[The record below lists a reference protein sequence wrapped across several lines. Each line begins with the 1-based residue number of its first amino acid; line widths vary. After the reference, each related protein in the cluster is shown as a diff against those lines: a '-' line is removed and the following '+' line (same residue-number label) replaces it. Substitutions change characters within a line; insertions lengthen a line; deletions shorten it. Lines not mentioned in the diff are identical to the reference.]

1 MALPSRQIHRLDRVR
16 IQHMGHVV
24 GCLQIIQI
32 QVGEPIVVLLH
43 RPRHAANAVPHGHG
57 LPVHHVTEAV
67 LHTKGIVVD
76 VRVVRL
82 EAVRHGILG
91 CALLVTERRR
101 RLRLLRLHLLPIVF
115 LVVQPAQHPL
125 IQLQQQR
132 KDVSALNAAA
142 AAPWLAT
149 ECNWRDE
156 TATHAPSVSPSCPAH
171 GPRPRGGTHA

>member
-1 MALPSRQIHRLDRVR
+1 MALSSRQIHRLDRVR

-43 RPRHAANAVPHGHG
+43 SPRYAANAVPHGHG
-57 LPVHHVTEAV
+57 LPVHHVTETV
-67 LHTKGIVVD
+67 LHAKGIAID
-76 VRVVRL
+76 VRVMRL
-82 EAVRHGILG
+82 EAVRHGILRR
-91 CALLVTERRR
+91 ALLVTERRR
-101 RLRLLRLHLLPIVF
+101 CLRLLRLHLLPVVF
-115 LVVQPAQHPL
+115 LVVQPAEHPL
-125 IQLQQQR
+125 IQLQEQR
-132 KDVSALNAAA
+132 KDVSALNA